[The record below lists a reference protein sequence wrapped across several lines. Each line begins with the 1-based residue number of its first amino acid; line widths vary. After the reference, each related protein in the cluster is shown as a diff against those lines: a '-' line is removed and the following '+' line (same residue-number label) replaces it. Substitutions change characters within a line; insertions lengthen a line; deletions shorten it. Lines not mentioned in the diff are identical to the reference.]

1 MAADARAEV
10 PNVVFTD
17 WLRETAEPHWSQ
29 ATGHH
34 FTRELA
40 DDSLP
45 DDVYRRYL
53 IQDYIFLDVLV
64 RIVGYA
70 IATAPSINSRVRLSA
85 FLAAVTGEE
94 NTYFLRSFEAL
105 GVSQAALE
113 ATAPDEVT
121 KGFQETML
129 GAAQSGGY
137 PEILSV
143 FLPAEWIYLA
153 WAKRAAGQSPSR
165 FYLREWIE
173 LHSLPEFEAF
183 VRWLRKELDREARAL
198 PPERQETLAG
208 LFRRIVELE
217 VAFFDAAY
225 G

>member
-1 MAADARAEV
+1 MAAEATTGNPDI
-10 PNVVFTD
+10 VFTD

-29 ATGHH
+29 ATGHR

-70 IATAPSINSRVRLSA
+70 IATAPSLTARVKLSA

-94 NTYFLRSFEAL
+94 NTYFLRSFESL
-105 GVSQAALE
+105 GVTPTDLE
-113 ATAPDEVT
+113 AMPPDEVT

-129 GAAQSGGY
+129 GAAQSSGY
-137 PEILSV
+137 PEILRV
-143 FLPAEWIYLA
+143 FLPAEWIYLS
-153 WAKRAAGQSPSR
+153 WARGAGARRPAR
-165 FYLREWIE
+165 FYLSEWIE
-173 LHSLPEFEAF
+173 IHAIPEFDAF
-183 VRWLRKELDREARAL
+183 VAWLRAEVDRVGPAL
-198 PPERQETLAG
+198 TPRRQEHLSA
-208 LFRRIVELE
+208 LFREIVDLE

>member
-1 MAADARAEV
+1 MAAEATTGNPDI
-10 PNVVFTD
+10 VFTD

-29 ATGHH
+29 ATGHR

-70 IATAPSINSRVRLSA
+70 IATAPSLTARVKLSA

-94 NTYFLRSFEAL
+94 NTYFLRSFESL
-105 GVSQAALE
+105 GVTPTDLE
-113 ATAPDEVT
+113 AMPPDEVT

-129 GAAQSGGY
+129 GAAQSSGY

-153 WAKRAAGQSPSR
+153 WAKQAVGQSPSR

-183 VRWLRKELDREARAL
+183 VLWLRAELDREARAL
-198 PPERQETLAG
+198 PLERQENLAG
-208 LFRRIVELE
+208 LFRRIAELE